1 MLLGRAPPYSNPRPF
16 VLGRIAE
23 SHVMRLTL
31 LVPAILALGLGACS
45 GGKTEVKAPDAV
57 NRMPRA
63 EVEAIVKDYLVKNPE
78 VLAEAFSELNRREEV
93 RTFTRLIDEKDDPV
107 IGPANAPIT
116 IVEFFDYNCGYCKAA
131 NPWVFEQLASKK
143 NDVRVIFKEYPVLA
157 ESSHLAS
164 TAALAAAKQGKYRE
178 MHLTM
183 MKSHDFS
190 PENVDKMAAS
200 VGLNLDKLHKDMKS
214 EEIGAHITRVL
225 TEGEQANVKGT
236 PGFFIN
242 GVFLNGYSQAQ
253 LQQIVDDARAKK
265 KA

>member
-1 MLLGRAPPYSNPRPF
+1 
-16 VLGRIAE
+16 
-23 SHVMRLTL
+23 MRLTHL
-31 LVPAILALGLGACS
+31 AAAALALGLAACS
-45 GGKTEVKAPDAV
+45 GAKTTVKAPDAID
-57 NRMPRA
+57 RMPRA
-63 EVEAIVKDYLVKNPE
+63 EVEAIVKNYLVNNPE
-78 VLAEAFSELNRREEV
+78 VLAEAFTELQRREEV
-93 RTFTRLIDEKDDPV
+93 KTFTRLINEKDDPTL
-107 IGPANAPIT
+107 GPANAPIT

-157 ESSHLAS
+157 ESSHYAS

-190 PENVDKMAAS
+190 PENVDKMATS
-200 VGLNLDKLHKDMKS
+200 VGLDLDRMHKDMKS
-214 EEIGAHITRVL
+214 EDVGNHITRVL

-242 GVFLNGYSQAQ
+242 GVFLNGYSEAQ
-253 LQQIVDDARAKK
+253 LQQIVDDERAKVK
-265 KA
+265 KG

>member
-1 MLLGRAPPYSNPRPF
+1 
-16 VLGRIAE
+16 
-23 SHVMRLTL
+23 MRLTL
-31 LVPAILALGLGACS
+31 LAAAALSLGLAACS
-45 GGKTEVKAPDAV
+45 GGKTDVKAPDSV
-57 NRMPRA
+57 NRMQRS

-78 VLAEAFSELNRREEV
+78 VLAEAFTELNRREEV
-93 RTFTRLIDEKDDPV
+93 KTFTKLINEKDDPS
-107 IGPANAPIT
+107 IGPASAPIT

-157 ESSHLAS
+157 ESSHYAS

-190 PENVDKMAAS
+190 PENVDKMASS
-200 VGLNLDKLHKDMKS
+200 VGLNLDQMHKDMKS
-214 EEIGAHITRVL
+214 EEVGDHITRVL

-242 GVFLNGYSQAQ
+242 GVFLNGYSEAQ
-253 LQQIVDDARAKK
+253 LQQIIDDERTKTKK
-265 KA
+265 G

>member
-1 MLLGRAPPYSNPRPF
+1 
-16 VLGRIAE
+16 
-23 SHVMRLTL
+23 MRLTYL
-31 LVPAILALGLGACS
+31 AAAALVLGLAACS
-45 GGKTEVKAPDAV
+45 PAGKTEVKAPDSV
-57 NRMPRA
+57 NRMQRS
-63 EVEAIVKDYLVKNPE
+63 EVEAIVKDYLINNPE
-78 VLAEAFSELNRREEV
+78 VLAQAFGELQRREEV
-93 RTFTRLIDEKDDPV
+93 KTFTRLINEKDDPS

-157 ESSHLAS
+157 ESSHYAS

-200 VGLNLDKLHKDMKS
+200 VGLDLDRMHKDMKS
-214 EEIGAHITRVL
+214 EEVADHITRVL
-225 TEGEQANVKGT
+225 TEGQQADVKGT
-236 PGFFIN
+236 PGFFVN
-242 GVFLNGYSQAQ
+242 GVFLNGYNQEQ
-253 LQQIVDDARAKK
+253 LQQMVDDERAKAK
-265 KA
+265 KG

>member
-1 MLLGRAPPYSNPRPF
+1 
-16 VLGRIAE
+16 
-23 SHVMRLTL
+23 MRFFL
-31 LVPAILALGLGACS
+31 LVGASFILSLSACS
-45 GGKTEVKAPDAV
+45 GGKSEVKAPDAI

-93 RTFTRLIDEKDDPV
+93 KTFTRLINEKDDPA

-200 VGLNLDKLHKDMKS
+200 VGLDLNKMHNDMKS
-214 EEIGAHITRVL
+214 EEVGEHITRVL

-242 GVFLNGYSQAQ
+242 GVFLDGYSQAQ
-253 LQQIVDDARAKK
+253 LQQLVDDARAKK